1 MKVRSTYVLIPVLS
15 PVPVKGACFSVKG
28 RVLAY
33 VDPKKLRT
41 FTRTFDIFS
50 NGQFTLFQAN
60 FLQGETC
67 RCHAFRAPATKPQ
80 VEHALHSSRAWDH
93 G

>member
-41 FTRTFDIFS
+41 FTRTFDIF
-50 NGQFTLFQAN
+50 
-60 FLQGETC
+60 
-67 RCHAFRAPATKPQ
+67 
-80 VEHALHSSRAWDH
+80 
-93 G
+93 